1 MKQEEKS
8 MASKGRVLE
17 AAASLFI
24 RKGYEETTMQDIMEE
39 SGLSKG
45 AIYHHFAGKQE
56 ILSTMIA
63 DAQMKVNTFFQ
74 EMEENTELTVKEK
87 ISRIIRYFF
96 DNKNQSMLIRNRWV
110 EKVPYALVDTVRN
123 GNAFIAPRVAGIIKQ
138 GNENGEFRCDFPE
151 ELAEALLLLL
161 DVWLDP
167 VITDRTADEICRR
180 LEFIFRLLESF
191 GTQLFGPEDME
202 AMKRRYAGYAA
213 EGDMKNGRN

>member
-74 EMEENTELTVKEK
+74 EMEENAEMTVKEK

-151 ELAEALLLLL
+151 ELAEFYETKRIGAAVDFLYACG
-161 DVWLDP
+161 
-167 VITDRTADEICRR
+167 RSRR
-180 LEFIFRLLESF
+180 MRANCCGQQRCGFQCT
-191 GTQLFGPEDME
+191 GTGTGRIQTG
-202 AMKRRYAGYAA
+202 RR
-213 EGDMKNGRN
+213 

>member
-74 EMEENTELTVKEK
+74 EMEENAEMTVKEK

-151 ELAEALLLLL
+151 ELAEAL
-161 DVWLDP
+161 
-167 VITDRTADEICRR
+167 EISVEE
-180 LEFIFRLLESF
+180 LMVMGEEEIYAFYEAF
-191 GTQLFGPEDME
+191 GVNRVTT
-202 AMKRRYAGYAA
+202 YAA
-213 EGDMKNGRN
+213 DSNPPGYSNLQSLS

>member
-74 EMEENTELTVKEK
+74 EMEENAEMTVKEK
-87 ISRIIRYFF
+87 ISRIIRYF
-96 DNKNQSMLIRNRWV
+96 LIIRIR
-110 EKVPYALVDTVRN
+110 A
-123 GNAFIAPRVAGIIKQ
+123 
-138 GNENGEFRCDFPE
+138 C
-151 ELAEALLLLL
+151 
-161 DVWLDP
+161 
-167 VITDRTADEICRR
+167 
-180 LEFIFRLLESF
+180 S
-191 GTQLFGPEDME
+191 
-202 AMKRRYAGYAA
+202 
-213 EGDMKNGRN
+213 